1 MMFDMG
7 IEVLRNLSEE
17 FNALYD
23 GVFGVEIYDPS
34 KVDEFRFD
42 ERGREVMSV
51 EEAQAEYARY
61 LSEQMNRLIEEID
74 TLILAIN
81 DAIPPEK
88 QTDEVRRLLQE
99 LSHPVVYKEVN
110 GVRIL
115 VDPGGLKERLGTG
128 KWILDHYDFYTK
140 QLVYETPE
148 DGKTDWVK
156 NVATM
161 QPEQVLSEA
170 YWPISQRAAV
180 RLPDLP
186 TPRATS

>member
-7 IEVLRNLSEE
+7 VEVLRNLSEE
-17 FNALYD
+17 FNVLYD
-23 GVFGVEIYDPS
+23 GVFGLDVYDPS
-34 KVDEFRFD
+34 KIDEFRFD
-42 ERGREVMSV
+42 ERGREVMTL

-61 LSEQMNRLIEEID
+61 LSEQMDLLIQEID
-74 TLILAIN
+74 KLILAIN
-81 DAIPPEK
+81 EAIPPEK
-88 QTDEVRRLLQE
+88 QTDEVQRLLWE
-99 LSHPVVYKEVN
+99 LSHPIEYKEVN

-115 VDPGGLKERLGTG
+115 VDSGGLKERLGTG

-148 DGKTDWVK
+148 DGRTDWVK
-156 NVATM
+156 KVAAM

-170 YWPISQRAAV
+170 YWPVSQRAAV

-186 TPRATS
+186 IPRAAS